1 MYYVFVKNIIKGVVK
16 MKKRILIP
24 VMSIG
29 FLVFGAFYS
38 PDQNTVSAQVNTE
51 KSSVNKSEFWL
62 GNGNPIKHSPYY
74 NTILGSADLSSSTKG
89 KKSYVVFEFYNL
101 RGDLSHVASANIPYR
116 SNTQKFS
123 VPIKD
128 LGEGSYSIKVKVI
141 NAKVDP
147 KTIKFVHK

>member
-1 MYYVFVKNIIKGVVK
+1 MIVKNIIKGVVE

-38 PDQNTVSAQVNTE
+38 PDQNTVSAQINTE
-51 KSSVNKSEFWL
+51 KLSVNESEFWL
-62 GNGNPIKHSPYY
+62 GNGNPIRYSPYY
-74 NTILGSADLSSSTKG
+74 NTIIGSADLSSSNEG
-89 KKSYVVFEFYNL
+89 KRSYVVFEFYNL
-101 RGDLSHVASANIPYR
+101 RGDLSHVASANILHY
-116 SNTQKFS
+116 SNLQKFS
-123 VPIKD
+123 VPIKY
-128 LGEGSYSIKVKVI
+128 LEEGSYSIKVKII